1 MTGMRL
7 RRRPAGRA
15 RLKAC
20 ITPAIPHPVIGP
32 IRPSGRGDLPSA
44 LFEGSPPGTGIGCIR
59 HIVRGGEP
67 LGCVRHDT
75 NPPGRGNPQ
84 PGHARKRATAHPGRH
99 PSSGG
104 FHRGLQSP
112 DDRSAV
118 PGPRG
123 AARPGGHHAPGAVTR
138 DLLRPG
144 HPDVPGSGFALFRV
158 TSGAPPRTSPTRSA
172 GGVRTWHHPA
182 AVSPAIGERVCAVR
196 RPPSSWRRGH
206 AVTMPDQEAG

>member
-123 AARPGGHHAPGAVTR
+123 AARPPSCARGRDEGSPAARPSRCPGVR
-138 DLLRPG
+138 LRP
-144 HPDVPGSGFALFRV
+144 VPGDVGS
-158 TSGAPPRTSPTRSA
+158 TPRTSPTRSA